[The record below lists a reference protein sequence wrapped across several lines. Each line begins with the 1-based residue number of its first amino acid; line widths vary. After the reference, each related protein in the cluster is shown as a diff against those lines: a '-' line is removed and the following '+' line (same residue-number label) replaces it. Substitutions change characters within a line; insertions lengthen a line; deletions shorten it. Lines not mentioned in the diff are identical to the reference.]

1 MSGLYN
7 ALFSTDNMADELLA
21 MLGTSRGE
29 VPRFRDCYLTEEGIV
44 IHTRTG
50 GDNREAYED
59 EAAYLEYFGVDGDE
73 PIGPFNSDLYRLP
86 GFIRDEDCDFDCTY
100 ANFYYA
106 VPEAFAE
113 RARAWL
119 AEHGAPMTPGQKWGA
134 LFEALRGAEAAPA
147 GQGVE
152 GD

>member
-7 ALFSTDNMADELLA
+7 ALFATDNMADELLA

-50 GDNREAYED
+50 GGNRDAYED
-59 EAAYLEYFGVDGDE
+59 EAAWRENFGIPDDE
-73 PIGPFNSDLYRLP
+73 SCDGPFNSDLYRLP
-86 GFIRDEDCDFDCTY
+86 GFIRDEDCDFDSTY
-100 ANFYYA
+100 ADFYYA

-134 LFEALRGAEAAPA
+134 LFEALRGAQV
-147 GQGVE
+147 GQGE
-152 GD
+152 G

>member
-7 ALFSTDNMADELLA
+7 ALFATDNMADELLA

-50 GDNREAYED
+50 GGNRDAYED
-59 EAAYLEYFGVDGDE
+59 EAAWRENFGIPDDE
-73 PIGPFNSDLYRLP
+73 SCDGPFNSDLYRLP
-86 GFIRDEDCDFDCTY
+86 GFIRDEDSDFDSTY
-100 ANFYYA
+100 ADFYYA

-134 LFEALRGAEAAPA
+134 LFEALRGAQA
-147 GQGVE
+147 GQGE
-152 GD
+152 G